1 MATLVVVTHGVGNHP
16 QDFHL
21 GWEEILRAHHPD
33 GDFRVAGLWW
43 EDLLEK
49 VAEKFPIVEE
59 AFADAV
65 ASFGFGQLAKL
76 LDSSTYDQVRDFF
89 MDLLVYLA
97 MGEMADYIQ
106 TALTL
111 RLKEL
116 LQENGAEAEETLL
129 IGHSLGAVVLPHL
142 VWRERN
148 AIGYI
153 PYRGLILLAPPLG
166 MASPLPSVVND
177 PLGAMP
183 GVHHLDRR
191 QILTA
196 FAREWDEGALHLLIN
211 RHDIACADVR
221 FAVGGVAADPIPIQQ
236 GFSDAELAL
245 LDAEC
250 AGSVSL
256 FTQGAA
262 DPRKVSANH
271 AVSLYLQRPE
281 LDAAFTGLIRV
292 AP

>member
-16 QDFHL
+16 EDFYL
-21 GWEEILRAHHPD
+21 AWEEILRAHHPD
-33 GDFRVAGLWW
+33 GDFQVVGLWW

-49 VAEKFPIVEE
+49 VAEKFPIVEDE
-59 AFADAV
+59 FADVV
-65 ASFGFGQLAKL
+65 AAFGFGQLAKL
-76 LDSSTYDQVRDFF
+76 LDSSTFDQVRDFF
-89 MDLLVYLA
+89 MDVLVYLA
-97 MGEMADYIQ
+97 MGEMTDYIQ
-106 TALTL
+106 TSVAL
-111 RLKEL
+111 RLKEVL
-116 LQENGAEAEETLL
+116 RDQGAEAEETLL
-129 IGHSLGAVVLPHL
+129 IGHSLGAVSLPHV

-166 MASPLPSVVND
+166 MASPLPSVIKD

-183 GVHHLDRR
+183 GVHGMDRL

-211 RHDIACADVR
+211 RHDIVCADVR
-221 FAVGGVAADPIPIQQ
+221 FPVGGVAVDPIPVRQ
-236 GFSDAELAL
+236 GFRDAELAVL
-245 LDAEC
+245 EAEC
-250 AGSVSL
+250 AGSVSR

-262 DPRKVSANH
+262 DPRKVAANH
-271 AVSLYLQRPE
+271 DVALYLQRPE
-281 LDAAFTGLIRV
+281 LDGAFAHLIGE

>member
-1 MATLVVVTHGVGNHP
+1 MATLVVVTHGIGNHP
-16 QDFHL
+16 EDFHL
-21 GWEEILRAHHPD
+21 AWEEILRAHHPD
-33 GDFRVAGLWW
+33 GDFQVAGLWW

-49 VAEKFPIVEE
+49 VAEKFPVVEE
-59 AFADAV
+59 TFADAV

-76 LDSSTYDQVRDFF
+76 LDSSTYDLVRDFF
-89 MDLLVYLA
+89 MDVLVYLA
-97 MGEMADYIQ
+97 MGEMTDYIQ
-106 TALTL
+106 TSLTI

-116 LQENGAEAEETLL
+116 LQDQGAEAEETLL
-129 IGHSLGAVVLPHL
+129 IGHSLGAVSLPHV

-166 MASPLPSVVND
+166 MASPLPSVVKD

-183 GVHHLDRR
+183 GVHHMDRR

-221 FAVGGVAADPIPIQQ
+221 FTVGGVAADPIPVQQ
-236 GFSDAELAL
+236 GFSEAELAVL
-245 LDAEC
+245 EEEC
-250 AGSVSL
+250 AGSVSR

-271 AVSLYLQRPE
+271 DVSLYLQRPE
-281 LDAAFTGLIRV
+281 LDAAFGHLIGV

>member
-16 QDFHL
+16 EDFYL
-21 GWEEILRAHHPD
+21 AWEEILRAHHPD
-33 GDFRVAGLWW
+33 GDFQVAGLWW

-49 VAEKFPIVEE
+49 VAEKFPIVEDE
-59 AFADAV
+59 FADAV
-65 ASFGFGQLAKL
+65 SAFGFGQLAKL
-76 LDSSTYDQVRDFF
+76 LDSSTYDRVRDFF
-89 MDLLVYLA
+89 MDVLVYLA
-97 MGEMADYIQ
+97 MGEMTDYIR
-106 TALTL
+106 TALTI

-116 LQENGAEAEETLL
+116 LQDQGAEAEETVL

-166 MASPLPSVVND
+166 MASPLPSVVKD

-183 GVHHLDRR
+183 GVHGMDRR

-196 FAREWDEGALHLLIN
+196 FAREWDEGTLHLLIN

-221 FAVGGVAADPIPIQQ
+221 FGAGGVAVDPIPVQQ
-236 GFSDAELAL
+236 GFSDAELAVL
-245 LDAEC
+245 EAEC
-250 AGSVSL
+250 AGSVSR
-256 FTQGAA
+256 FTEGAA

-281 LDAAFTGLIRV
+281 FDGAFGHLIEV